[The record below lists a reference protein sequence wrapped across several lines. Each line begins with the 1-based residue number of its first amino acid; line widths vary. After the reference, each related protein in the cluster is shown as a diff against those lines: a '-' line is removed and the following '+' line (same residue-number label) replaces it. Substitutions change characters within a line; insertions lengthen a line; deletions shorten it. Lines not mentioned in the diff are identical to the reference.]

1 MKMNKRFIVITS
13 KDEIGEPAKVTTILL
28 PKPFVTLNWKVKE
41 VVGVGVVNPRGIKKF
56 TIVGDE

>member
-13 KDEIGEPAKVTTILL
+13 KDEIGVKKNHNFWV
-28 PKPFVTLNWKVKE
+28 VKE
-41 VVGVGVVNPRGIKKF
+41 TVGVGIINPRGIKKF